1 MAYLEFVI
9 PARSWSSNEKEILY
23 ALMAQIGFE
32 GFVEGD
38 DDIQAYIDEESYVA
52 EELNLLI
59 DELAE
64 VNIRVQYRFH
74 RAEDQIWNEEWEK
87 KFDPVIID
95 ERVLIRAPFHDSSGD
110 LECTLVIEPK
120 MSFGTGHHHTTKLM
134 IREMGNHL
142 LEGKRILDMGCGSG
156 VLGIYACKE
165 MISHFSDHQ
174 LRGMMMTGPKGHLW
188 FNDQGAFK
196 VTGRIMKGC
205 PDQHLFIYDHRVELL
220 LPLLVPVL
228 IFGPVEPVLNLY
240 FGLCQLI
247 NQLVQFFS
255 NIGFLINISLDI
267 IVTFHKTF
275 ESDLCHFCIKD
286 LLIIAAP

>member
-52 EELNLLI
+52 EELNQLI
-59 DELAE
+59 DELAV
-64 VNIRVQYRFH
+64 VNIKVQYRFH
-74 RAEDQIWNEEWEK
+74 RAEDQNWNEEWEK

-142 LEGKRILDMGCGSG
+142 LEGKRILDMGCGTG
-156 VLGIYACKE
+156 VLGIYACK
-165 MISHFSDHQ
+165 
-174 LRGMMMTGPKGHLW
+174 KGAARVLGVD
-188 FNDQGAFK
+188 NDQWAYENALENIKRNGNTAMDVRLGDVGVLYREKFDMILANITRNTL
-196 VTGRIMKGC
+196 VRDMSVYTEHLL
-205 PDQHLFIYDHRVELL
+205 DQG
-220 LPLLVPVL
+220 LLVISGIL
-228 IFGPVEPVLNLY
+228 AEDAQYVLNEAY
-240 FGLCQLI
+240 RCGLKHLSTGEE
-247 NQLVQFFS
+247 S
-255 NIGFLINISLDI
+255 NWISL
-267 IVTFHKTF
+267 TFVNA
-275 ESDLCHFCIKD
+275 ES
-286 LLIIAAP
+286 

>member
-52 EELNLLI
+52 EELNQLI
-59 DELAE
+59 DKLAA
-64 VNIRVQYRFH
+64 VNIKVQYRFH
-74 RAEDQIWNEEWEK
+74 RAEDQNWNEEWEK

-142 LEGKRILDMGCGSG
+142 LEGKRILDMGCGTG
-156 VLGIYACKE
+156 VLGIYACK
-165 MISHFSDHQ
+165 
-174 LRGMMMTGPKGHLW
+174 KGAARVLGVD
-188 FNDQGAFK
+188 NDQWAYENALENIKRNG
-196 VTGRIMKGC
+196 VTAMDVRLGDVGVLYMEMFHMILANITRNTLVRDMAVYTEHLL
-205 PDQHLFIYDHRVELL
+205 DQG
-220 LPLLVPVL
+220 LLVISGILAEDVQY
-228 IFGPVEPVLNLY
+228 VLNEAY
-240 FGLCQLI
+240 RCGLKHLSTGEE
-247 NQLVQFFS
+247 S
-255 NIGFLINISLDI
+255 NWISL
-267 IVTFHKTF
+267 TFVNT
-275 ESDLCHFCIKD
+275 ES
-286 LLIIAAP
+286 

>member
-52 EELNLLI
+52 EELNQLI
-59 DELAE
+59 DELAV
-64 VNIRVQYRFH
+64 VNIKVQYRFH
-74 RAEDQIWNEEWEK
+74 RAEDQNWNEEWEK

-142 LEGKRILDMGCGSG
+142 LEGKRILDMGCGTG
-156 VLGIYACKE
+156 VLGIYACK
-165 MISHFSDHQ
+165 
-174 LRGMMMTGPKGHLW
+174 KGAARVLGVD
-188 FNDQGAFK
+188 NDQWAYENALENIKRNGTTAMDVRLGDVGVLYREKFDMILANITRNTL
-196 VTGRIMKGC
+196 VRDMSVYTEHLL
-205 PDQHLFIYDHRVELL
+205 DQG
-220 LPLLVPVL
+220 LLVISGIL
-228 IFGPVEPVLNLY
+228 AEDAQYVLNEAY
-240 FGLCQLI
+240 RCGLKHLSTGEE
-247 NQLVQFFS
+247 S
-255 NIGFLINISLDI
+255 NWISL
-267 IVTFHKTF
+267 TFVNA
-275 ESDLCHFCIKD
+275 ES
-286 LLIIAAP
+286 